1 MLATDFNGLMMHGN
15 FKELLVTLGFNKTLT
30 EKTVAEKTQPLWT
43 SVGRNINKET
53 TWGSSTLKCLDQ
65 QPACDLFLHW
75 YVLQLYIF

>member
-15 FKELLVTLGFNKTLT
+15 FKELLVTLGFNETLT

-53 TWGSSTLKCLDQ
+53 TW
-65 QPACDLFLHW
+65 
-75 YVLQLYIF
+75 